1 MADVNAVPVQDYG
14 ALMSSFPTAQA
25 NIGLTQ
31 AQTGIAQAQTTG
43 ANISNT
49 TALMTQQLFKTGLN
63 GLLAGATAG
72 PGADQSGVAQDGSPT
87 SGNYFDPAAVDAG
100 LRQRY
105 FVNPAGTPAQ
115 QKQIQLANLSGNKGL
130 VDFATSQ
137 RDLGVQSSVATNQAD
152 ANTLYD
158 GMTAVASAPDGAAM
172 RALEAV
178 NTAAAAQIKQSIED
192 PAMEDT
198 AARQL
203 ATHVAAS
210 VHQYAGRKV
219 VADAAGVYRDE
230 VTGAPVTGLPQAGL
244 SSQQWLDTAKDAYTL
259 VPVPDGQG
267 GTNMVPKYLAPGQP
281 GGGNANAWVKAMVAT
296 RYNAA
301 GASPTMG
308 GAPAAQANAAANTAA
323 KAAKANAPIPGS
335 SDPVLNKALADT
347 TYDLKNQPDLP
358 TYRPGHTPTTTE
370 QGALDDVKN
379 SRAAT
384 FKDTQA
390 ILGPQQQA
398 LTFYKAAQDILDT
411 KGAKTSAYA
420 PIIAEAKRW
429 VPGFDSLD
437 TSNYQELA
445 KYLSNAA
452 IQSAA
457 AVFPKMTDSAKK
469 LALNVLNPSA
479 SMNDTATRNMIS
491 TNMKNSQYLID
502 TANRFKAYN
511 MAGKDPRSFY
521 DWNRQYFKQEDVVNG
536 TGKAM
541 PTGDKFATYA
551 KTHFGG
557 DAAKATAFL
566 QSQGYK

>member
-1 MADVNAVPVQDYG
+1 MADVQATPLQDYG
-14 ALMSSFPTAQA
+14 ALMQSFPTAQA

-31 AQTGIAQAQTTG
+31 AQTGLAQAQTTG

-63 GLLAGATAG
+63 GLLASNAAG
-72 PGADQSGVAQDGSPT
+72 PGADNSGADSSGAPS

-105 FVNPAGTPAQ
+105 FVNPAGSPGQ

-137 RDLGVQSSVATNQAD
+137 RDLGVQSQTSQNQMD
-152 ANTLYD
+152 ANTMYD
-158 GMTAVASAPDGAAM
+158 GMTAVSTAPPGAAM

-178 NTAAAAQIKQSIED
+178 NPAAAAQIKQATDDPSQED
-192 PAMEDT
+192 D

-210 VHQYAGRKV
+210 VHQYSGRKV
-219 VADAAGVYRDE
+219 TADTAGVYRDE
-230 VTGAPVTGLPQAGL
+230 VTGQPVTGLPQAGL
-244 SSQQWLDTAKDAYTL
+244 SSQQWMEVAKDAYGL
-259 VPVPDGQG
+259 VDVKNSDGSTSQVPR
-267 GTNMVPKYLAPGQP
+267 YLSPGQP
-281 GGGNANAWVKAMVAT
+281 GGGNASAWIKSIVSS

-308 GAPAAQANAAANTAA
+308 GAPAAQANAAANAAA
-323 KAAKANAPIPGS
+323 KAAKVNAPVVGS
-335 SDPVLNKALADT
+335 SDPVMNKALSDK
-347 TYDLKNQPDLP
+347 TYDLKSQPDLP
-358 TYRPGHTPTTTE
+358 TFKAGSTPSTTE
-370 QGALDDVKN
+370 AAALKDVGDARN
-379 SRAAT
+379 AA

-398 LTFYKAAQDILDT
+398 LTFYKAAQDILDS

-429 VPGFDSLD
+429 IPGFDALD

-479 SMNDTATRNMIS
+479 SMNDTATRNMII

-502 TANRFKAYN
+502 TANRFKQYN
-511 MAGKDPRSFY
+511 QAGKDPRSFY
-521 DWNRQYFKQEDVVNG
+521 DWNRQYFPQEDAVVKN
-536 TGKAM
+536 KSM
-541 PTGDKFATYA
+541 PTGDKFQTYA

-557 DAAKATAFL
+557 DNAKATAFL